1 LVTRKGFEQN
11 TRNEWMVLGSNDIEA
26 ARLGKNMRNAHEE
39 FEQLVLNYQRRI
51 YNVALRLASDKDEA
65 ADLTQETFVRAFR
78 AWSDFRRQSQV
89 YTWLYRI
96 LVNLNKDRVA
106 REAKKRE
113 REISFE
119 TTGDWDGNS
128 HKSLSRDKSPAELVE
143 VADFQRDLANA
154 IHDLPPGYK
163 ECIILRELEG
173 LSYDEIA
180 EVMGITTEAVRSRL
194 ARARQQLR
202 QQLISYIHTER

>member
-1 LVTRKGFEQN
+1 
-11 TRNEWMVLGSNDIEA
+11 
-26 ARLGKNMRNAHEE
+26 MRNAHEE

-51 YNVALRLASDKDEA
+51 YNVALRLTSDKDEA

-78 AWSDFRRQSQV
+78 AWGDFRRQSQV

-96 LVNLNKDRVA
+96 LINLNKDRVA

-119 TTGDWDGNS
+119 STEDWDRKS
-128 HKSLSRDKSPAELVE
+128 HHPSSFQDRSPSELVE
-143 VADFQRDLANA
+143 GADFQKDLANA
-154 IHDLPPGYK
+154 IHELPPGYK

-180 EVMGITTEAVRSRL
+180 HVMGITTEAVRSRL

-202 QQLISYIHTER
+202 QQLISHIQTER